1 MSIRW
6 ESRRFSWLRIAC
18 GVGQHSRCLLGLRRP
33 RETVLFQVGSRRRIK
48 NNLSLVCTKSQI
60 LLVYVLLF
68 VFAELY
74 LVRSSILTTR
84 FLSNLFQWLA
94 FVGSVILIKRES
106 NYYAISVHVYFIW
119 PVFYYWTLYR
129 PLGSHLAYCPWNLK
143 LPVIYVFTAKLV
155 ILILTKSVLVALC
168 LRISLSPLQSQMPS
182 DTAVWS
188 PGQRNLTLSHLW
200 PYLLWILFWLGWF
213 PRLRDL
219 RLRGRRHRLCSV

>member
-1 MSIRW
+1 MHKIPDSIGLCAPICFRGII
-6 ESRRFSWLRIAC
+6 SGPKFYINDKIFIQSVSVTRVRR
-18 GVGQHSRCLLGLRRP
+18 
-33 RETVLFQVGSRRRIK
+33 
-48 NNLSLVCTKSQI
+48 
-60 LLVYVLLF
+60 Y
-68 VFAELY
+68 
-74 LVRSSILTTR
+74 
-84 FLSNLFQWLA
+84 
-94 FVGSVILIKRES
+94 SVNLIKRES